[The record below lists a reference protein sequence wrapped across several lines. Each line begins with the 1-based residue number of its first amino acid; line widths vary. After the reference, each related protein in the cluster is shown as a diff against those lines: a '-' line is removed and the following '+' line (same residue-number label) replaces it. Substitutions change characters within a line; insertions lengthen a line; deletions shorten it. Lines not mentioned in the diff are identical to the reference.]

1 MGLRHI
7 IGLQGQ
13 SASPFDSIAWIR
25 YRRGMQRLLM
35 LMIAAALVG
44 ISHAREFKSAD
55 GSKTIRADFV
65 RYNPRTGDVTLQM
78 FDGRNMVTKA
88 DFFSEEDREFFR
100 EQFRESELQGSLSV
114 RGHDKLTRDTRQ
126 ENRLIIS
133 LDKADYIF
141 TVKNKSDVNLENLT
155 LKYWVVV
162 ERYNFGNEKNETFS
176 GDVRIAELKAEG
188 EAEANGP
195 SIVLTKG
202 AAPTGNVRD
211 ERTYARLLNEAAKYG
226 RDDALGW
233 RVEIFSSDGKLLL
246 ADSSSIRVDRVLGK
260 DDKDK

>member
-1 MGLRHI
+1 MPWMI
-7 IGLQGQ
+7 YLQG
-13 SASPFDSIAWIR
+13 
-25 YRRGMQRLLM
+25 MKKLLM
-35 LMIAAALVG
+35 LTLIAALVG

-55 GSKTIRADFV
+55 GTKTIRADFI
-65 RYNPRTGDVTLQM
+65 RYNPRTGDVTLQL
-78 FDGRNMVTKA
+78 FNGRHMVTKA

-100 EQFRESELQGSLSV
+100 EQYRASELEDTLSV

-141 TVKNKSDVNLENLT
+141 TVKNKSDINLENLKV
-155 LKYWVVV
+155 KYWVVV
-162 ERYNFGNEKNETFS
+162 ERYNFGDEKMETFS
-176 GDVRIAELKAEG
+176 GETVIAELKADSD
-188 EAEANGP
+188 AEAKGP

-202 AAPTGNVRD
+202 ATPTGNVRD

-226 RDDALGW
+226 KDDALGW
-233 RVEIFSSDGKLLL
+233 RVEIYSTEGKLLL
-246 ADSSSIRVDRVLGK
+246 ADSSSIRVDRALGK